1 MMIPL
6 TKANLDQITNGSKLL
21 EFDVLHAQYEG
32 EQQTQPTL
40 NLMGSIFVDISAL
53 ALDQSNLKQN
63 FVSGYYHVI
72 NRAQVRSS
80 HDLAFL
86 EPNQLSKVSQ
96 GQVKVTIRSDRQ
108 KASAAEQVSP
118 SRLVN
123 SIGGDNQKSLLSNSM
138 RDTIEPLNMLQGTGQ
153 VANPFRGTQTFGND
167 RMPVASSFVDYRAVR
182 SSQQ

>member
-1 MMIPL
+1 M
-6 TKANLDQITNGSKLL
+6 
-21 EFDVLHAQYEG
+21 
-32 EQQTQPTL
+32 
-40 NLMGSIFVDISAL
+40 
-53 ALDQSNLKQN
+53 
-63 FVSGYYHVI
+63 
-72 NRAQVRSS
+72 VRSS

-86 EPNQLSKVSQ
+86 EPNQVSRVSQ

-123 SIGGDNQKSLLSNSM
+123 SMGANEMGDNHKSLLSNSM

-167 RMPVASSFVDYRAVR
+167 RQPVGSFVDYRAMR
-182 SSQQ
+182 SSQ